1 MLNVTTSCPT
11 PTTRVEAPHSVDS
24 PTAVIVARACLNR
37 PSLTSEEATALT
49 VVHERL
55 LRMMLVNRHLAYI
68 SGAPSGPT
76 YTWPDGYR
84 ETRTR

>member
-1 MLNVTTSCPT
+1 M
-11 PTTRVEAPHSVDS
+11 RAEAAHFVDS
-24 PTAVIVARACLNR
+24 PTAAFVGIACLNR
-37 PSLTSEEATALT
+37 PSLTPEEATALT

-68 SGAPSGPT
+68 SGAPFGPV